1 MTFYKKLFAY
11 DSKKNIKEWLIEVKG
26 GSYFVTFGKQDGKMQ
41 TKETV
46 CKGKNTGKAN
56 ETTDEQQ
63 ALLEAQSKFRSQ
75 LDKGYRESL
84 EELNHLPLLPILCQK
99 FEESKH
105 KLSDDVFISRKLDG
119 VRCLIEF
126 MKGKWV
132 LLSKKRKPY
141 IVPHIEHEINIAL
154 AGTDTRTVYDGELY
168 VHGFKL
174 QQIRSAVTRVDAKEV
189 YEKTGL
195 DEDKLIYDIR
205 NNIKFY
211 LFDIIKKDEFNNVV
225 LFRKSLDEYN
235 NFQIYKNCKFV
246 EDKLCY
252 LGNLLGKKSEVR
264 HYTER
269 FMKEGYEGSI
279 ARDYNLVYE
288 SGVRSPMIQ
297 KDKLFKDKEFK
308 VLGVREDKNGNA
320 VLLMDNGDGQ
330 TFETTV
336 GDFNERKE
344 QLNNPQKYIGRW
356 LNVQYQSTLSS
367 GLPEFP
373 TGKYFREMD
382 SSGNPED

>member
-1 MTFYKKLFAY
+1 MIFEKILYGY
-11 DSKKNIKEWLIEVKG
+11 DSKKKLKSWRIFVKG
-26 GSYFVTFGKQDGKMQ
+26 SSYFVEHGKLGGKLQ
-41 TKETV
+41 LKETV
-46 CKGKNTGKAN
+46 CEPKNIGKAN
-56 ETTDEQQ
+56 ETTAEEQ
-63 ALLEAQSKFRSQ
+63 AILEAKSKFKAQ
-75 LDKGYRESL
+75 LDKGYRETKD
-84 EELNHLPLLPILCQK
+84 ELKNLPLMPNLCQT
-99 FEESKH
+99 FEDSQH

-126 MKGKWV
+126 VKGKWV

-141 IVPHIEHEINIAL
+141 VVPHIEHEINIAL
-154 AGTDTRTVYDGELY
+154 VGTDTRTVYDGELY

-195 DEDKLIYDIR
+195 DEDKLIYNIR

-225 LFRKSLDEYN
+225 PFRKSLDEYN
-235 NFQIYKNCKFV
+235 NFQIFKNCKFV

-264 HYTER
+264 HYTKR
-269 FMKEGYEGSI
+269 FMNEGYEGSI

-344 QLNNPQKYIGRW
+344 QLNNPQKYIGKW
-356 LNVQYQSTLSS
+356 LNVQYQSILSS